1 MGGKVI
7 FLGGWFS
14 MSCRWRR
21 RRISVGSWFWL
32 HPWRG
37 KLLKILKE
45 SEGFLL

>member
-7 FLGGWFS
+7 LLGDWFS
-14 MSCRWRR
+14 MLCRW